1 MLILVSFPQKS
12 SFCANEKF
20 IDFEMSL
27 KGRGFFPV
35 EAMGNFAGARFYIGW
50 GESDKEWF

>member
-1 MLILVSFPQKS
+1 MLILVSFPPKS

-20 IDFEMSL
+20 NDFEMSL

-35 EAMGNFAGARFYIGW
+35 GAMGKFAGARFFVGW
-50 GESDKEWF
+50 GESDKE